1 METLINKIVSVK
13 GGWLVDGDG
22 EGRREMCIV
31 YVVSSCRSLPPFFH
45 FNKDFVK
52 IILTP
57 QLFLP
62 LQLSPRPSFNTILF
76 ETKKPPV
83 VTGEALLESIKTK
96 LPSLDK

>member
-1 METLINKIVSVK
+1 
-13 GGWLVDGDG
+13 
-22 EGRREMCIV
+22 MCIV

-62 LQLSPRPSFNTILF
+62 LLLSPRPSFNTVLF

-83 VTGEALLESIKTK
+83 VTAGAALLESMMIEDSH
-96 LPSLDK
+96 PDK

>member
-13 GGWLVDGDG
+13 GGWLVDGDS

-83 VTGEALLESIKTK
+83 VPGEALLESIKTK